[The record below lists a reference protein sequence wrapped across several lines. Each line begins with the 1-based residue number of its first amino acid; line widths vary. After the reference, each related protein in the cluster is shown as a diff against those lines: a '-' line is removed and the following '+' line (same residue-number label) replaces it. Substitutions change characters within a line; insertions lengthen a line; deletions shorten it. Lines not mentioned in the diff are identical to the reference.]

1 MARDASQLSEERAD
15 VKRAA
20 APLFALAAVVSCT
33 GSSALRYEV
42 PTPPAEAPL
51 AAEVNPFIGT
61 AGDGQTFPGAVTPW
75 GMASPSPH
83 TTLTTAADALDGL
96 FVNSGYQHGAPMMR
110 GFGLT
115 HLSGVGCPDLG
126 LPVVAPMVGEPPS
139 GFEDYASAYRNE
151 VAHAGY
157 YAVELGDR
165 GMIAEMTATP
175 RTGVFRFWFPEG
187 ARASIV
193 VDPARGVSWARNKAE
208 FPEELRTD
216 EVAGSAGFG
225 KFCATSGGGRL
236 YFVAKLDRPADHVG
250 LVDPNDVPGEAM
262 ALWRYDEAP
271 SQPITMW
278 VGLSWVSIEQA
289 RANLDAE
296 QVPFDEARD
305 AAALA
310 WQQSLGRIEVSG
322 ASQPDRT
329 RFYTAL
335 YHALITPSIVH
346 DVSGTYPKF
355 SSDEVG
361 HVGDGARY
369 TVLSL
374 WDTYRTLHPL
384 LTLVYPETQLEI
396 LHSMQDMVL
405 AAGVPP
411 KWELI
416 GEEVQM
422 MVGDPA
428 AIVFADSYA
437 KGLTDFDAGDVYQ
450 VLHAAAERA
459 DHRPGNE
466 EYLGLGFVSME
477 MANSV
482 WGPVSTTLEYA
493 LADWSLAELARA
505 LDRDED
511 VDALLSRASS
521 YAGFYDGETG
531 TLRPKQRDGSFLE
544 PFDPDA
550 ITSSV
555 EYRLGGPGYVEGTA
569 WNYAFFAP
577 HDMDGLI
584 ALHGQTTFVDRLQW
598 VFDTD
603 RFAMWN
609 EPDMGYPYLFTFVD
623 GEAHRTQRETR
634 SLMDR
639 YFGTGPDGL
648 PGNDDVGTLS
658 AWFVFSAMGF
668 YPVTPG
674 LPEYRL
680 GSPLFERI
688 TIKLSDVHHT
698 GDTFVVE
705 APGNGSEAVFIAEAT
720 LNGKPLLRP
729 VVSHDAITDGGLL
742 RLQMTATP
750 N

>member
-1 MARDASQLSEERAD
+1 
-15 VKRAA
+15 VP
-20 APLFALAAVVSCT
+20 APPS
-33 GSSALRYEV
+33 
-42 PTPPAEAPL
+42 EAPL
-51 AAEVNPFIGT
+51 AGEVDPFIGT
-61 AGDGQTFPGAVTPW
+61 AGDGQTFPGAVVPW

-83 TTLTTAADALDGL
+83 TTLTTAADAVSGL

-115 HLSGVGCPDLG
+115 HLNGVGCPDLG
-126 LPVVAPMVGEPPS
+126 LPVVAPTVGVPPAT
-139 GFEDYASAYRNE
+139 FDDYASTYRNE

-187 ARASIV
+187 EPANIV
-193 VDPARGVSWARNKAE
+193 VDPARGVSWVRNQAE

-216 EVAGSAGFG
+216 EISGSAGFG
-225 KFCATSGGGRL
+225 RFCVSSEGGRL
-236 YFVAKLDRPADHVG
+236 YFVARLDRPADRVA
-250 LVDPNDVPGEAM
+250 LVDPDGTAGEAM
-262 ALWRYDEAP
+262 ALWRYDRAP
-271 SQPITMW
+271 TEPVTMW
-278 VGLSWVSIEQA
+278 VGLSWVSIEEA

-296 QVPFDEARD
+296 QLPFEGARD
-305 AAALA
+305 ASALA
-310 WQQSLGRIEVSG
+310 WQQSLSRIEVSG
-322 ASQPDRT
+322 GSEADET

-335 YHALITPSIVH
+335 YHALIHPSILH
-346 DVSGTYPKF
+346 DISGTYPKF
-355 SSDEVG
+355 SRDEIG
-361 HVGDGARY
+361 QAGDGARY

-396 LHSMQDMVL
+396 LRSMQDMAL
-405 AAGVPP
+405 AAGAPP

-437 KGLTDFDAGDVYQ
+437 KGLTDFDASAVYE
-450 VLHAAAERA
+450 VLRGAADRPE
-459 DHRPGNE
+459 HRPGSE
-466 EYLGLGFVSME
+466 EYLDLGFVSMD
-477 MANSV
+477 MADSV

-493 LADWSLAELARA
+493 VADWSLAELARA
-505 LDRDED
+505 LGRDED
-511 VDALLSRASS
+511 VDALLERASS
-521 YAGFYDGETG
+521 YAGFYDADTG
-531 TLRPKQRDGSFLE
+531 TLRPKNRDGSFLE

-550 ITSSV
+550 IEGSFPL
-555 EYRLGGPGYVEGTA
+555 RLGGPGYVEGTA
-569 WNYAFFAP
+569 WHYAFFAP

-584 ALHGQTTFVDRLQW
+584 ALNGEAAFVDRLQW

-603 RFAMWN
+603 RFVMWN

-623 GEAHRTQRETR
+623 GEAHRTQREVR
-634 SLMDR
+634 SAMER

-648 PGNDDVGTLS
+648 PGNDDVGALS
-658 AWFVFSAMGF
+658 AWFVFSAIGF

-674 LPEYRL
+674 LPEYRI
-680 GSPLFERI
+680 GSPLFDHV
-688 TIKLSDVHHT
+688 TIHLSEAHH
-698 GDTFVVE
+698 GGETFVIE
-705 APGNGSEAVFIAEAT
+705 ALDNGPGNIFVGEASLDGRSLSA
-720 LNGKPLLRP
+720 P
-729 VVSHDAITDGGLL
+729 VLSHEAITEGGAL